1 MIGQQ
6 HGGAV
11 KATAA
16 AAIASG
22 GHQWQMQGGLGG
34 KGCSLA
40 GFSFGR
46 QAGDKVEAA
55 AATVVVVHINSR
67 CKAALLEYSIFRSR

>member
-16 AAIASG
+16 AAIAPG
-22 GHQWQMQGGLGG
+22 GHQWQMQAGLGG

-46 QAGDKVEAA
+46 QAGG
-55 AATVVVVHINSR
+55 
-67 CKAALLEYSIFRSR
+67 